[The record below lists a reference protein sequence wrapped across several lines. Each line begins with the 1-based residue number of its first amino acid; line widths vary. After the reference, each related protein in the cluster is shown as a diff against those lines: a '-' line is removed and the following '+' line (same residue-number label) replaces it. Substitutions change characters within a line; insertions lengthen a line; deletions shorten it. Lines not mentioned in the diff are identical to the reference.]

1 MTQRSRA
8 VRHIW
13 RQRPSAVRMASQ
25 TLLSSRTR
33 TREIEDFF
41 FGQTAFSGQAVKR
54 GQQAI
59 QFARFGKKILIK
71 AHRFLVG
78 QLPDS
83 LNHASRDHA
92 LNLFLPVPQASA
104 KRCRAKRCREHPDGR
119 MKWVGGQPTDSP
131 PRAACAAIDFKNR
144 AAELQ

>member
-1 MTQRSRA
+1 MFSEAQMTQRSRA

-41 FGQTAFSGQAVKR
+41 FGQTAFSRQAVKR

-59 QFARFGKKILIK
+59 QFARFEKKMLIK
-71 AHRFLVG
+71 PHRFLVG
-78 QLPDS
+78 ELPDF
-83 LNHASRDHA
+83 LNHASRGHA
-92 LNLFLPVPQASA
+92 LNLFPSAPQASA
-104 KRCRAKRCREHPDGR
+104 KRGREHPGGR
-119 MKWVGGQPTDSP
+119 RKLVGGQRTPGGNS
-131 PRAACAAIDFKNR
+131 RCACRN
-144 AAELQ
+144 